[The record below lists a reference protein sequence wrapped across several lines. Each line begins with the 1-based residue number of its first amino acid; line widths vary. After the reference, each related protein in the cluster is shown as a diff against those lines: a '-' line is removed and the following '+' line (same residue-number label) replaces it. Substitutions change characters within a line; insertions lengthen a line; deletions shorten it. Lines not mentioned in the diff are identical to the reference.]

1 MSAPIAV
8 ASSSLVPRQLSL
20 PGKTLPPSI
29 PLIISSQDNWD
40 PDTYQL
46 ETDKT
51 ARKDTRFKL
60 VEDALMLLRAIDKP
74 LAVLS
79 ICGPY
84 RSGKSYFI
92 SRVLGRPGAFKLGH
106 SMQACTRGIWM
117 ATTVLECQEFATVLL
132 DTEGIDAVGAS
143 ETMAMSLLTLSTL
156 LSSFLIYN
164 SKKVPQKVDLTKMKC
179 FTQMSTSLLAQ
190 IGESTTAKAMKSFF
204 PHFLW
209 LLRDVSLKM
218 TDKEGREIEPTEFL
232 HSRILKGESGKLT
245 ELGKSLVGLFPCLEC
260 ATLPIPS
267 IKREIIRNI
276 VDKQNELKPKF
287 NMALDNFIQKIS
299 HQLSPKKATDGVTL
313 INGRMLASLASGYV
327 EAINRPGAVPD
338 LDQGWQAVVRLE
350 IKQHC
355 YKLVAEYKK
364 EMRESLEGN
373 IPMEESHLMR
383 LHHETLSRKKKAFQ
397 EEIKHVNPLHS
408 NDEQVVPLLSELE
421 REVVQWNDE
430 GKPVVVGGVL
440 FHFITENFTASK
452 AHCEKV
458 FSDLVQESNIE
469 AKTNKAILDSEPLDI
484 SQDISAIS
492 ASYGRLAVGPAA
504 TEVMERGQLQLQQL
518 RDTLKMIP
526 GKPLNLKEIG
536 VATDR
541 IKLGWDQPEHNP
553 EVVEFYI
560 VSKRDNNG
568 QWEDVKT
575 TEKTRALIT
584 GLKCNTDYE
593 FQVRATNALIES
605 VENETGCNTEQKYQI
620 NRRDAKMA
628 ARAAAS
634 CSYSFPT
641 SLLACHVLTGRTPG
655 KFWRPKHRKLVT
667 AALLPLNIV
676 ISPITVP
683 MGAIA
688 MVKLRCRRR
697 NEWGDLTEE

>member
-1 MSAPIAV
+1 
-8 ASSSLVPRQLSL
+8 
-20 PGKTLPPSI
+20 
-29 PLIISSQDNWD
+29 
-40 PDTYQL
+40 
-46 ETDKT
+46 
-51 ARKDTRFKL
+51 
-60 VEDALMLLRAIDKP
+60 
-74 LAVLS
+74 
-79 ICGPY
+79 
-84 RSGKSYFI
+84 
-92 SRVLGRPGAFKLGH
+92 
-106 SMQACTRGIWM
+106 
-117 ATTVLECQEFATVLL
+117 
-132 DTEGIDAVGAS
+132 
-143 ETMAMSLLTLSTL
+143 
-156 LSSFLIYN
+156 
-164 SKKVPQKVDLTKMKC
+164 
-179 FTQMSTSLLAQ
+179 
-190 IGESTTAKAMKSFF
+190 
-204 PHFLW
+204 
-209 LLRDVSLKM
+209 M
-218 TDKEGREIEPTEFL
+218 TDKEGKEIEPTEFL
-232 HSRILKGESGKLT
+232 HSRILKGESGQLT

-287 NMALDNFIQKIS
+287 NMALDNLIQKIS
-299 HQLSPKKATDGVTL
+299 HQFSPKKATDGVTL

-350 IKQHC
+350 LKQHC
-355 YKLVAEYKK
+355 YTLVAEYKK
-364 EMRESLEGN
+364 DMGESLEGK
-373 IPMEESHLMR
+373 IPMEESRLIK

-397 EEIKHVNPLHS
+397 EEIKHVNPLYS
-408 NDEQVVPLLSELE
+408 NDEQVLPLLSELE

-484 SQDISAIS
+484 SQEISAIS

-575 TEKTRALIT
+575 TEKTMALIT

-593 FQVRATNALIES
+593 FQIRATNALIES
-605 VENETGCNTEQKYQI
+605 VENETGSNTTQTYQI
-620 NRRDAKMA
+620 RKDAAAA
-628 ARAAAS
+628 ARAAAKSSYDLPLGMLS
-634 CSYSFPT
+634 CQYLAGSYRF
-641 SLLACHVLTGRTPG
+641 
-655 KFWRPKHRKLVT
+655 FWLPKHRKLVT
-667 AALLPLNIV
+667 GALLPLSIA
-676 ISPITVP
+676 ISPITASA
-683 MGAIA
+683 GAIA
-688 MVKLRCRRR
+688 VVKLQRSKHKDH
-697 NEWGDLTEE
+697 WGDLTEE